1 MTNFNPNF
9 IIDSFR
15 KQRDER
21 PDEAAFLITAGDSY
35 LPITWR
41 RFIHDIDVLACAN
54 HTLLKPGVVAAL
66 LGENSYEWMVC
77 HAAGILSGAVI
88 IPLETTLTPE
98 EIARRLTFAGVS
110 IVLHS
115 ALYADKAKQVAA
127 LLPHVT
133 VSAFASKASR
143 KNYNLA
149 AQLIAKGEY
158 QSIFDSPPRDP
169 NEICSIVFTSGTTSE
184 PRGVELSLSNF
195 AAFPQGA
202 GMMLPVT
209 EKDRSLMVLPL
220 HHIFGICSVYFL
232 LTHGAAVGVC
242 PDFRRLYDAVQRF
255 RVTCA
260 FLVPALADILA
271 RKLSIHQ
278 DEHED
283 NDDDDEDDSRLDW
296 VLTGGAPLAKHT
308 HDLLQS
314 LGIKVLQAY
323 GLTETCSLFSIDS
336 YNNPHHGTA
345 GLVSPLCEAKVT
357 EDGELIVKGP
367 NVLHGYYKNPEK
379 TDEAIRDGWFHT
391 GDTGEITEDGAVK
404 VIGRRN
410 RTIVLSNGKKIAP
423 EELEAKLEALLGVR
437 EACVSGKGGD
447 SRELVAELYG
457 VIPESVAKREVEL
470 LNRTLPMYKRIRN
483 VKMRSEPFPRTAS
496 GKIKRS

>member
-1 MTNFNPNF
+1 MSQFNPNF
-9 IIDSFR
+9 IIESFK

-21 PDEAAFLITAGDSY
+21 PEEAAFLITVGDSFM
-35 LPITWR
+35 PITWK
-41 RFIHDIDVLACAN
+41 RFTHDIDVLACAN
-54 HTLLKPGVVAAL
+54 HTLLKPGTVAAL

-88 IPLETTLTPE
+88 IPLETTLTAE
-98 EIARRLTFAGVS
+98 EIARRITFAGVS

-115 ALYADKAKQVAA
+115 ALYSEKAKQVAA
-127 LLPHVT
+127 LVPHVT
-133 VSAFASKASR
+133 VSAFAAKAAR

-149 AQLIAKGEY
+149 AALIAKGEHK
-158 QSIFDSPPRDP
+158 SLFDSPYRNPE
-169 NEICSIVFTSGTTSE
+169 EICSIVFTSGTTSE

-255 RVTCA
+255 RATCL

-271 RKLSIHQ
+271 RKLSLHQ
-278 DEHED
+278 EERM
-283 NDDDDEDDSRLDW
+283 DEDEDSRLDW

-308 HDLLQS
+308 YDMLQS

-336 YNNPHHGTA
+336 YDNPHPDTA
-345 GLVSPLCEAKVT
+345 GLASPLCEAKVT
-357 EDGELIVKGP
+357 DDGELIVRGP
-367 NVLHGYYKNPEK
+367 NILHGYYKNPEK
-379 TDEAIRDGWFHT
+379 TAEAIKDGWFHT
-391 GDTGEITEDGAVK
+391 GDTGEIAPDGSVK
-404 VIGRRN
+404 IIGRRN
-410 RTIVLSNGKKIAP
+410 RSIVLSNGKKIAP

-447 SRELVAELYG
+447 SRELVAELYA
-457 VIPESVAKREVEL
+457 VIPEEIAKREVEL

-483 VKMRSEPFPRTAS
+483 VVMRSEPFPRTAS